1 MSKSKLKI
9 YMENSETKFQ
19 ESIEECK
26 NLHKES
32 DKVYHIIN
40 DQFFTV
46 VDEDYFNED
55 KPYHSLWNTDDDW
68 LLCERFKTKKTP

>member
-1 MSKSKLKI
+1 MK
-9 YMENSETKFQ
+9 NSELKFQ

-26 NLHKES
+26 NQHNKS
-32 DKVYHIIN
+32 GKVYHIIN

-46 VDEDYFNED
+46 VEESYFNGDGGDDGGND

-68 LLCERFKTKKTP
+68 LLCDKYKNKKSS